1 MYYAIKNCGISH
13 CDIVD
18 NSRNNR
24 YQFAIRSV
32 SSRVRSRSK
41 RARDKKHQNRR
52 KIFKLNKNKKPKR
65 ARPRARFFKVIA
77 SVSAFNIERAW
88 PNPGFILSSRY
99 FHGNTLTRTIL
110 TAGNSIIFGIIAVLT
125 VYTHSPQTNT
135 RKFGIFN
142 CFQEM
147 KKWTKALAGN
157 LRITSLFNNDL
168 R

>member
-52 KIFKLNKNKKPKR
+52 KICKLNKNKKPKR

-77 SVSAFNIERAW
+77 SVRLAQPW
-88 PNPGFILSSRY
+88 
-99 FHGNTLTRTIL
+99 FHP
-110 TAGNSIIFGIIAVLT
+110 FIAVLSRKHID
-125 VYTHSPQTNT
+125 THNFD
-135 RKFGIFN
+135 RREFD
-142 CFQEM
+142 
-147 KKWTKALAGN
+147 N
-157 LRITSLFNNDL
+157 LWDYCCINSIHTQPSD
-168 R
+168 